1 MAEVRMQPSSASR
14 VCKKIVLLL
23 VLAALLPSSRHG
35 VYGATT
41 STTAAHVATST
52 NTSTSATT
60 TSTAAAAAATTST
73 TAATTI
79 IQTNSTVLITTT
91 TPPPAQPP
99 SLGPIVVQPREVVFL
114 HNYSLAS
121 SGKTMSFSLSDSPKA
136 PTVTFSAE
144 YDWGN
149 LSLVLRLYNTSMVSS
164 NWNEPIVSDVLEIA
178 FTEKYTGPPFK
189 LDMFVGSTG
198 SRRHSH
204 KTLTHYQIRDLDGIG
219 DPLCNCSDI
228 VKDSQYCEFQQGGQF
243 AIFKTHLRKCPN
255 LEYVPEPRPIVRPF
269 LSRGVLFVDPGE
281 PVTYEHWLNASFLP
295 GFALTFSA
303 GDTPSDPF
311 VVFDRSFVFHEDWW
325 FSLSNTAWDLFQFPD
340 TWDADLIVSDIIS
353 FNQSPNPNVSLGTTQ
368 QKVTFSFHP
377 IRFPDVAPIREAAVT
392 SEPERRSCATEGYEY
407 RVTSELDSREGSCQ
421 CEQLPSCIDEIYC
434 KDFRDGRY
442 ALRIQQVTVCS
453 PPEDPPPPPA
463 KNSDTRAATAGGVVA
478 GMVVV
483 CLLGYAAY
491 KYHKYKLKNKKQH
504 DADLLPP
511 PPMLKIHLNRTKKK
525 IPKHHHYVRKPEGE
539 ESSWS
544 LSSIFAKLGCQ
555 RCFGKKK
562 GDAEEQQGGEEA
574 LPDEEAAVLEEGQG
588 GKSAEA
594 SGEGGE
600 GGGGEGGGGGGGG
613 TVVIR
618 HFSVTPHQPF
628 PISLAVP
635 VPPSSSSSAVADPSE
650 PSLLPLR
657 SAAHRLFLL
666 PLDRPFLRSPQ
677 ALSFAASLQG
687 GIQRLQNVHEGLP
700 PSGVKGGTQHV
711 VQGRYEYCHY
721 MQDKFNDD
729 GWGCMY
735 RSYQTVLSWF
745 RLQHYTSKSIQSHEE
760 VQRLLVK
767 MGDKPDRF
775 IGSKQWIGAMEASML
790 LDEYLG
796 VQCKVMNVASG
807 SDLADKGRELA
818 HHFDTQGTPI
828 PIGGGVLAFT
838 ILGVDFNAET
848 GHVKFLILDPHYTGS
863 EDLGTIQNQG
873 KRNGCSGIPSV
884 GWHDATVFRADSF
897 YNLALPQRPTAI

>member
-1 MAEVRMQPSSASR
+1 MTVAGGIQAAAEAADQIRNQVRAQQSASGMLVGFRSAGSVVVLGCTAFSKEDATLQVAEWGKEIANVTKAIPCGLEIVGVFCGSSSADTLPSILSAIQKEQKSNGSMVAGLYDDVDDNVKWQSCDGTALSR
-14 VCKKIVLLL
+14 ESDTSVIPAKELLASMLL
-23 VLAALLPSSRHG
+23 VRATSKVSISAKDTSEASAKLAAENSSFCVMQAEAVSEVISLPRDAARPCSDLLPAPEPSTATPSASKKGGKKGGGGGGGGGDAGQEGASKGENSEMLQLRQVWSLSCSSPAAPVLSLLPASSSSSSARCSISLDVLALLP
-35 VYGATT
+35 AQTT
-41 STTAAHVATST
+41 V
-52 NTSTSATT
+52 
-60 TSTAAAAAATTST
+60 
-73 TAATTI
+73 
-79 IQTNSTVLITTT
+79 
-91 TPPPAQPP
+91 
-99 SLGPIVVQPREVVFL
+99 
-114 HNYSLAS
+114 
-121 SGKTMSFSLSDSPKA
+121 
-136 PTVTFSAE
+136 
-144 YDWGN
+144 
-149 LSLVLRLYNTSMVSS
+149 
-164 NWNEPIVSDVLEIA
+164 
-178 FTEKYTGPPFK
+178 
-189 LDMFVGSTG
+189 
-198 SRRHSH
+198 
-204 KTLTHYQIRDLDGIG
+204 
-219 DPLCNCSDI
+219 
-228 VKDSQYCEFQQGGQF
+228 
-243 AIFKTHLRKCPN
+243 
-255 LEYVPEPRPIVRPF
+255 
-269 LSRGVLFVDPGE
+269 
-281 PVTYEHWLNASFLP
+281 
-295 GFALTFSA
+295 
-303 GDTPSDPF
+303 
-311 VVFDRSFVFHEDWW
+311 
-325 FSLSNTAWDLFQFPD
+325 
-340 TWDADLIVSDIIS
+340 
-353 FNQSPNPNVSLGTTQ
+353 
-368 QKVTFSFHP
+368 
-377 IRFPDVAPIREAAVT
+377 
-392 SEPERRSCATEGYEY
+392 
-407 RVTSELDSREGSCQ
+407 
-421 CEQLPSCIDEIYC
+421 
-434 KDFRDGRY
+434 
-442 ALRIQQVTVCS
+442 
-453 PPEDPPPPPA
+453 
-463 KNSDTRAATAGGVVA
+463 
-478 GMVVV
+478 
-483 CLLGYAAY
+483 
-491 KYHKYKLKNKKQH
+491 
-504 DADLLPP
+504 
-511 PPMLKIHLNRTKKK
+511 
-525 IPKHHHYVRKPEGE
+525 
-539 ESSWS
+539 
-544 LSSIFAKLGCQ
+544 
-555 RCFGKKK
+555 
-562 GDAEEQQGGEEA
+562 EEA
-574 LPDEEAAVLEEGQG
+574 LTSLRR
-588 GKSAEA
+588 
-594 SGEGGE
+594 GGE
-600 GGGGEGGGGGGGG
+600 RQLAWLAATLTEGGGGGGGG

-897 YNLALPQRPTAI
+897 YNLALPQRPTAIRVEEDTHLQGAAEEEEACSVQSQRGMGVCVWGCQWSDGGGKAGQFEGKWVDARVPGGVCVHGVRVGPGNLNATFRPAPRSHSGCRA